1 LPPFRIDVVDTL
13 VPDEVAA
20 IEERL
25 YRFNV
30 AATGI
35 SDGRELGIFVRDE
48 AGTLMGALIG
58 TTWGGCCEIRIL
70 WVSQAER
77 RRGLGRA
84 LMTRAEGE
92 ARARGCVQV
101 VLHTHT
107 FQAPDF
113 YRRLGYHVIGEIPNY
128 PRGHSNLALSKPLE
142 PAEET

>member
-1 LPPFRIDVVDTL
+1 VRPFRIDVVDAL

-25 YRFNV
+25 YQFNV

-35 SDGRELGIFVRDE
+35 GDGRELGIFARDE
-48 AGTLMGALIG
+48 AGGLLGAIIG

-70 WVSQAER
+70 WVSEAER
-77 RRGLGRA
+77 RRGLGRS
-84 LMTRAEGE
+84 LMETAEQE

-101 VLHTHT
+101 VLHTHD

-113 YRRLGYHVIGEIPNY
+113 YRRLGYRVIGEIPDY
-128 PRGHSNLALSKPLE
+128 PRGHSNLALLKPLQ
-142 PAEET
+142 ETR